1 MADLTQGISNM
12 QGRLNTDVF
21 GAYKSGAE
29 AYATPVKY
37 GQELAKGQIDLN
49 QKAREQEIQIRLQ
62 KAIEE
67 SYDPA
72 TGQPNYDK
80 LAATGH
86 KYGITAQ
93 QMDYA
98 IKHLK
103 ENWDAISTIA
113 RQKQQVG
120 SIAKPG
126 WNTAKTG
133 TTTQTTGGETTGGE
147 TTTQTTGGGTTK
159 GVASPT
165 INEPTTAQENEQFI
179 NDSVN
184 QVTSEPSVD
193 GSIAVTATPK
203 TTKPVEEAK
212 MAPLSSDLDPFTY
225 TEPPVPQN
233 TLYSNVDNMEVNTP
247 YSAGGVGGSVDG
259 SSIKATGIVNY
270 TVPRAGRTTLDPK
283 TGKYVFTQYTEDE
296 LARNPALNTFK
307 AAENF
312 FRTRTGDNEGA
323 IDDVARSYLASVRDN
338 ALKAESV
345 PNPPVYPISGDPKDI
360 DVYNERLRTWQNDN
374 SKAIGKADKA
384 VQDVKEAIAKGQ
396 FELADKIIDAQK
408 STIRLGAKEY
418 RAYNEKARD
427 NISSLELIEPVADH
441 LKSQLAEFGDSSD
454 WEGLKL
460 LIPTVARV
468 VGQRMNPGSQISE
481 GNIAE
486 TSASATAEKVSA
498 MGFSTEAI
506 LVILAEKL
514 TNPGKDLSEI
524 IKEFSTG
531 ALKARSPS
539 GVAAKLRGLVEASDK
554 SVERYKIDN
563 LIGYGGK
570 SGDDKQPPPS
580 TTPSE
585 DTPILKSGWYNRKPG
600 EKLFES
606 GSGKQYKVTDR
617 DPLGYPSKA
626 IGRDG
631 IEYSIKD
638 EGNRGISLWAD
649 EPTSEP
655 TAPKAKKGNKGPV
668 KKPETAAKKKVW

>member
-1 MADLTQGISNM
+1 MDLTSGITQM
-12 QGRLNTDVF
+12 QSQLKPDVF
-21 GAYKSGAE
+21 TSYQQGANS
-29 AYATPVKY
+29 YATAQKH
-37 GQELAKGQIDLN
+37 GQDIAAKQIEN
-49 QKAREQEIQIRLQ
+49 EKAKREQEIQIRLQ

-67 SYDPA
+67 SYDPSK
-72 TGQPNYDK
+72 GQPDYNK
-80 LAATGH
+80 LAAYGH

-103 ENWDAISTIA
+103 DNWDAIATVA
-113 RQKQQVG
+113 RNKQQAG
-120 SIAKPG
+120 AIAKPG
-126 WNTAKTG
+126 WNTSSSKAQETEQNQ
-133 TTTQTTGGETTGGE
+133 TATQQTQTTTEKAPEAVESTS
-147 TTTQTTGGGTTK
+147 K
-159 GVASPT
+159 GVASP
-165 INEPTTAQENEQFI
+165 ITT
-179 NDSVN
+179 
-184 QVTSEPSVD
+184 TSKPAED
-193 GSIAVTATPK
+193 GSVAVTVAPT
-203 TTKPVEEAK
+203 TTKPTEEAK
-212 MAPLSSDLDPFTY
+212 MAPLASDLDPWTY

-259 SSIKATGIVNY
+259 SSIKATGIGDY

-296 LARNPALNTFK
+296 LARNPTLNTFK
-307 AAENF
+307 SAENF
-312 FRTRTGDNEGA
+312 FRTRTGNTEGL

-338 ALKAESV
+338 VLKAETV
-345 PNPPVYPISGDPKDI
+345 PSPPVYPISGDPKDI
-360 DVYNERLRTWQNDN
+360 DVYNERLRTWQNEN

-384 VQDVKEAIAKGQ
+384 VQDVKEAVAKGQ
-396 FELADKIIDAQK
+396 FELADKLMDAQK
-408 STIRLGAKEY
+408 STIRLGGKEY

-427 NISSLELIEPVADH
+427 NVASLELTEPVANH
-441 LKSQLAEFGDSSD
+441 LKSELSNFGNSSD

-460 LIPTVARV
+460 LIPSVARV

-486 TSASATAEKVSA
+486 TAASATAEKVSA
-498 MGFSTEAI
+498 MGFSSEAMLAI
-506 LVILAEKL
+506 VAEKL
-514 TNPGKDLSEI
+514 SNPTKPLSDI

-531 ALKARSPS
+531 ALKVRSPS
-539 GVAAKLRGLVEASDK
+539 GVAAKLRALVETSDK
-554 SVERYKIDN
+554 SVERYKKDN

-585 DTPILKSGWYNRKPG
+585 DTPILKSGWYDRKPG

-606 GSGKQYKVTDR
+606 DSGKQYRVTDR

-638 EGNRGISLWAD
+638 EGNKGVSLWAD
-649 EPTSEP
+649 ESTSEP
-655 TAPKAKKGNKGPV
+655 TSPKAKKGPV
-668 KKPETAAKKKVW
+668 KKDRSGGRRL